1 MIIYLFFSMVDALQ
15 HSMKS
20 ISIQP
25 PNQLLQQQQ
34 DTNQDANGERVS
46 VTILK
51 VHMFRPKKVI
61 LI

>member
-1 MIIYLFFSMVDALQ
+1 MIIYLFSSMVDALQ

-34 DTNQDANGERVS
+34 QDINQDGNGERVS
-46 VTILK
+46 ITIW
-51 VHMFRPKKVI
+51 KVI
-61 LI
+61 KFKLKSD